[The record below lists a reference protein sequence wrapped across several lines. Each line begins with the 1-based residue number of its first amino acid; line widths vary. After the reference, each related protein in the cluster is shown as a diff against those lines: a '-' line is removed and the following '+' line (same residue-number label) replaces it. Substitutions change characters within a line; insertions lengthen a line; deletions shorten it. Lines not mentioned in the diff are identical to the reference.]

1 MHDFKYPILKD
12 LRRRRKGIPLE
23 GKRRIGEWIES
34 AKERYR
40 PAFNERPTLGHCS
53 TPWVEINAALHWP
66 IGEPGIYNKM
76 FKYATSHL
84 RHPTRRILA
93 FFAVE
98 NNGASIVPLLPRYHR
113 TAVSHFPRDRLL
125 NGERCYTPSSYSLM
139 RSLFSKRAD
148 DIFHL
153 RLILINI
160 RFEYVF
166 EPPDLEEETTRGSEK
181 GRRQSSVVTSVP
193 FWLDTLSPTFDR

>member
-153 RLILINI
+153 RLILIDSVRVRI
-160 RFEYVF
+160 RA
-166 EPPDLEEETTRGSEK
+166 TRS
-181 GRRQSSVVTSVP
+181 RRRDDQGI
-193 FWLDTLSPTFDR
+193 